1 MIIFYINVIEENTG
15 WGAEFFANRGFL
27 NNGNQTIT
35 LDYRKNRY
43 WLSNRFFELN
53 QNFDLLFLQRGD
65 GFPLELLCAVKRPCF
80 FWASELVS
88 RCRDQDRLFE
98 SRIFNHAFVRTQNCI
113 DEIAQ
118 KGWMDRNNLSVLLSG
133 FDEAVHFKINNI
145 EKDIDILF
153 VGSMLPRRSEWIES
167 LSRHHSIRIEQ
178 AFGSEMVKLFNRA
191 KIILNIHA
199 EDYLDTETRVFE
211 ALGCGS
217 FLLSEKL
224 SKENPFTSGKHLVE
238 AECFEDMAEKIHYYL
253 KHDDEREAIANK
265 GYTEALRKHTYTKR
279 TEYIS
284 SIFLRYLDNSSS
296 GSPIDRIHI
305 YPYWFKE
312 KFLRAVQIVY
322 GKLTAIKDLSQRR
335 LLK

>member
-1 MIIFYINVIEENTG
+1 MMIFYINVIEENAG
-15 WGAEFFANRGFL
+15 WGAEFFVNRGFI

-35 LDYRKNRY
+35 LDYRKNRH

-53 QNFDLLFLQRGD
+53 QNFDVLFLQRGD
-65 GFPLELLCAVKRPCF
+65 AFPIELLCTVKRPCF

-88 RCRDQDRLFE
+88 RCRDQDRLFK

-118 KGWMDRNNLSVLLSG
+118 KGWMDRDNLSVLLSG
-133 FDEAVHFKINNI
+133 FDEVVHCKINNI

-153 VGSMLPRRSEWIES
+153 VGSMMARRSEWLTS
-167 LSRHHSIRIEQ
+167 LSKYYSIRVEQ

-191 KIILNIHA
+191 KVILNIHA

-211 ALGCGS
+211 VLGCGS

-224 SKENPFTSGKHLVE
+224 SKENPFVSGSHLVE
-238 AECFEDMAEKIHYYL
+238 VDSFEDMVDKIHYYL
-253 KHDDEREAIANK
+253 QHDDEREAIAYE
-265 GYTEALRKHTYTKR
+265 GYAEALHNHTYTKR
-279 TEYIS
+279 AEYIS
-284 SIFLRYLDNSSS
+284 SVFLRYSDNLNNKN
-296 GSPIDRIHI
+296 PIDKTYI

-312 KFLRAVQIVY
+312 KSLRARQIIS
-322 GKLTAIKDLSQRR
+322 GKLSSIKDRLKRR
-335 LLK
+335 LFK